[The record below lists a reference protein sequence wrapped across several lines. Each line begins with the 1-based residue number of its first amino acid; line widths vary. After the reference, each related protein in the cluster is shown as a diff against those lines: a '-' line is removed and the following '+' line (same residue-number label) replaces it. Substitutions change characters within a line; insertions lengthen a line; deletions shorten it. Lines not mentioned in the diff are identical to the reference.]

1 MSDVW
6 NPRFDAG
13 RPVFAPLVA
22 AMEPFRRF
30 AVFPPLEAWNEG
42 LPAGL
47 ASAAGAPIRFVDQP
61 PRRRRGQPVDVSAI
75 YDERIYAK
83 GEVPSRS
90 RTWHDFFN
98 MLVWRSFPALKR
110 AINHRQRVAL
120 QAHVEPGVPK
130 LPSARTR
137 EMDSLAMLDEGGLL
151 LVTRAGA
158 PDLDAAIDEGDA
170 ATVGEAVRRGDAR
183 ALLIGH
189 AIHEHLVLRTDLV
202 RTLVFR
208 LEVPDCAVSQQEIDA
223 KIGALLDGGASVRQ
237 RPDAKGM
244 PIEDALFLQSLVAS
258 GVPVSGGS
266 P

>member
-1 MSDVW
+1 
-6 NPRFDAG
+6 
-13 RPVFAPLVA
+13 
-22 AMEPFRRF
+22 MEPFRGF
-30 AVFPPLEAWNEG
+30 AAFPPLEAWNEG
-42 LPAGL
+42 LPEGL
-47 ASAAGAPIRFVDQP
+47 ASAAGAPIRFVEQP
-61 PRRRRGQPVDVSAI
+61 PRRRRGQPVDVGEI
-75 YDERIYAK
+75 YDERIYAR

-110 AINHRQRVAL
+110 AINHRQRTAL
-120 QAHVEPGVPK
+120 QAHVEPGASK

-151 LVTRAGA
+151 VVTRAGA
-158 PDLDAAIDEGDA
+158 PDLGAAIDEGDA
-170 ATVGEAVRRGDAR
+170 TAVGEAVQRGDAR

-208 LEVPDCAVSQQEIDA
+208 LEVSDCALSQAEIDA
-223 KIGALLDGGASVRQ
+223 RIAALVDGGAPVRQ

-244 PIEDALFLQSLVAS
+244 PIEDGLFLQSPLAS
-258 GVPVSGGS
+258 AVPVSGGGE